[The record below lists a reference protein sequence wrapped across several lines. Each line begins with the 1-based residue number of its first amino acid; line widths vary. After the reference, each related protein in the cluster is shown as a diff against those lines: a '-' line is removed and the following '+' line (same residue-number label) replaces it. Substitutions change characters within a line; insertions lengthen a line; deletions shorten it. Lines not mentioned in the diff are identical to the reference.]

1 MGKPND
7 QKTSRS
13 TLGDFPGCGAIRRSF
28 RDSDHY
34 PYIQPPSHVLVPCR
48 SSFQTAFPSRFHSL
62 AHSSTALLS
71 GLSSTSYNH
80 KYTQAPESVHDSSCK
95 SSATSTPYKSRQS
108 PSQGP
113 KPLTTHKHYLYDIP
127 ESHNSKERDNP
138 TVLYGGQRRSR
149 MWPVRGTF
157 L

>member
-7 QKTSRS
+7 QKTSGS
-13 TLGDFPGCGAIRRSF
+13 TLGDFPGCGAIRQGF

-34 PYIQPPSHVLVPCR
+34 PYIQPPSHMLVTLQVFFPN
-48 SSFQTAFPSRFHSL
+48 SFPNLFHSL
-62 AHSSTALLS
+62 AHASIALLQFVQPPHTTTS
-71 GLSSTSYNH
+71 KHRPPKLSM
-80 KYTQAPESVHDSSCK
+80 APTISPG
-95 SSATSTPYKSRQS
+95 ATSTPYKSRQS
-108 PSQGP
+108 LSQGT

-138 TVLYGGQRRSR
+138 IVLYGGQSRSHI
-149 MWPVRGTF
+149 WPVWGTF